1 MADLRGYQFPLKAVP
16 SLTDYTIVS
25 DPTAASDQCSS
36 LASIIALESAPRI
49 AADNLI
55 KIGTGLDASGNC
67 PAMNTTVYLTDED
80 FAEAGLARTV
90 INAIKLLDTAI
101 NSNYNQQNQFI
112 RIDLTNADLLDLGT
126 AKLKMASPGAGKFY
140 NIVCITAR
148 NSFGTIPFVCG
159 ANGIDIRFVGA
170 ADHFVR
176 ISQAFAQLAGTQTD
190 IYRAVNC
197 IAQIA
202 TGIEV
207 IATDGDLTNGDG
219 TMELMVEYQI
229 LQDFVTPAQNTS
241 TCCIV
246 PLTNTFTAADLT
258 ATFNLEINHGWASQN
273 IAVMVWDNLNNFIA
287 TGYTFG
293 DEAGADTTN
302 WITINFG
309 VAIPGTYRYFLMIK
323 P

>member
-1 MADLRGYQFPLKAVP
+1 
-16 SLTDYTIVS
+16 
-25 DPTAASDQCSS
+25 
-36 LASIIALESAPRI
+36 
-49 AADNLI
+49 
-55 KIGTGLDASGNC
+55 
-67 PAMNTTVYLTDED
+67 MNTTVYLTDAD
-80 FAEAGLARTV
+80 FAAAGLSRTV
-90 INAIKLLDTAI
+90 VNAIKLLDTAI
-101 NSNYNQQNQFI
+101 NNNYNLQNQFI
-112 RIDLTNADLLDLGT
+112 RLDLTNVDLLDLGT
-126 AKLKMASPGAGKFY
+126 AKLKMGSPGVGKFY

-170 ADHFVR
+170 TDYFVR
-176 ISQAFAQLAGTQTD
+176 LTQTFAQLAVTTRE
-190 IYRAVNC
+190 IYRAGNC
-197 IAQIA
+197 IVPLA

-219 TMELMVEYQI
+219 TIELLVEYQI
-229 LQDFVTPAQNTS
+229 LQDFVTPAENTS
-241 TCCIV
+241 SCCIV
-246 PLTNTFTAADLT
+246 PLTDTFTAADLT
-258 ATFNLEINHGWASQN
+258 AIFNLEINHGWASQN

-309 VAIPGTYRYFLMIK
+309 AAIPGTYRYFLMIK